1 MGVSLRAVKAADQ
14 AVLRQWAKAVSDGMS
29 RTRPLAEA
37 ADRHDPATGLY
48 WYVIAA
54 DDRDVGTV
62 WIELP
67 PPGSEGVLGI
77 FLGDAADRGHGVG
90 AAAVKSPWPSSVARI
105 RSCPWRFASAARTS
119 VPSPAIEGSVS
130 WSPAMAPR
138 RCRLVRSCRTTAW
151 CFPRMTRAAAMR
163 VGQSGW
169 KRSGPRL
176 RRGSHAEPRRA

>member
-1 MGVSLRAVKAADQ
+1 MGVSLRAVQAADQ

-29 RTRPLAEA
+29 RTHPLAEA
-37 ADRHDPATGLY
+37 ADRHDPAAGLY

-90 AAAVKSPWPSSVARI
+90 AAAVELAIAEFRRAHPQLPVALRV
-105 RSCPWRFASAARTS
+105 RCSNARAVSCYR
-119 VPSPAIEGSVS
+119 
-130 WSPAMAPR
+130 
-138 RCRLVRSCRTTAW
+138 
-151 CFPRMTRAAAMR
+151 R
-163 VGQSGW
+163 VGFAVVDHGS
-169 KRSGPRL
+169 KTLPRGEVVPYYRML
-176 RRGSHAEPRRA
+176 LSAC

>member
-1 MGVSLRAVKAADQ
+1 MGVSLRAVQAADQ

-29 RTRPLAEA
+29 RTQPLAEA
-37 ADRHDPATGLY
+37 ADRHDPAAGLY

-90 AAAVKSPWPSSVARI
+90 AAAVELAIAEFRRAHPQLPVALRV
-105 RSCPWRFASAARTS
+105 RCSNART
-119 VPSPAIEGSVS
+119 VS
-130 WSPAMAPR
+130 CYR
-138 RCRLVRSCRTTAW
+138 
-151 CFPRMTRAAAMR
+151 R
-163 VGQSGW
+163 VGFAVVDHGSKTLPSGEAVPYH
-169 KRSGPRL
+169 RMVLP
-176 RRGSHAEPRRA
+176 AC

>member
-1 MGVSLRAVKAADQ
+1 MGVSLRAVQAADQ

-29 RTRPLAEA
+29 RTQPLAEA
-37 ADRHDPATGLY
+37 ADRHDPAAGLY

-90 AAAVKSPWPSSVARI
+90 AAAVELAIAEFRRAHLQLPVALRV
-105 RSCPWRFASAARTS
+105 RCSNARAVSCYR
-119 VPSPAIEGSVS
+119 
-130 WSPAMAPR
+130 
-138 RCRLVRSCRTTAW
+138 
-151 CFPRMTRAAAMR
+151 R
-163 VGQSGW
+163 VGFAVVDHGSKTLPSGEVVPYH
-169 KRSGPRL
+169 RMVL
-176 RRGSHAEPRRA
+176 HAC